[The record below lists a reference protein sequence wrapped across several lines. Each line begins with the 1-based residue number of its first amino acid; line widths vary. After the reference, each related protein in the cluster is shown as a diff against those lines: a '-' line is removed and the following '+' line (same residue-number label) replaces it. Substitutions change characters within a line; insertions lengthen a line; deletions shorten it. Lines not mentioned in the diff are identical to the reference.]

1 MQHASDPSPQSD
13 GFTRFR
19 FERQPERADSLNRY
33 LRYHFTH
40 RLGNGLT
47 LFNKEY
53 LAISDLWLNDAHDRA
68 TGRGIQQTHA
78 DHLAAVKLHYSG
90 YVHTHQ
96 HFSHAHDYGWPFP
109 FWSQGEYAPGS
120 PGGVAAGWHFQHQ
133 VEGWTGLLLN
143 AQNAGAWF
151 GDAALNGWQ
160 LRNLHS
166 DGITEGRWRLRSD
179 GPMPALTTPEGVTV
193 RADNAPFIQIRWSWS
208 GPPSGKRP
216 FVEWQREED
225 TSWCPDRRIEFD
237 RASLLPDE
245 LEGIPG
251 IIGDSERNEDGLY
264 HTIIDMQQHP
274 QWSGVIKR
282 IRFYLAPGA
291 PPQEFEIDSIFTC
304 YDTRH
309 TSNNPIFIMACAEQF
324 AWTGDVEWL
333 RRQLDRMRLALRFLM
348 HDLGGLEHNHIRV
361 PWCGH
366 DGRTGIG
373 YNKQGER
380 VADPGVGI
388 GENYWD
394 LLPFGWDSMYATS
407 QYYRALIAMADIE
420 EACLTHPDWSPAP
433 RITPFIPEELRRH
446 ARAVRQEANMLFWNP
461 ITERFVASI
470 DCDGI
475 PHDYGFTFLNL
486 EAIWYGIAGPQQS
499 RSIMDWITGR
509 RIIPDDTSTGD
520 DIYHWRFG
528 PRATTRRN
536 TDWYQ
541 FVWSGPE
548 SIPWGGQVQDGG
560 AVLGFSFYDLWARL
574 KLEGPDDAWNRL
586 CGLLDW
592 DDEAVAAGGYRAY
605 YADGAQGA
613 TLQGGGTAGG
623 LGIDHEFY
631 ESSLIPAIIVRGF
644 LGITATPIAL
654 HVQPALPEAC
664 SHMEAQ
670 NMLYRG
676 IRLHI
681 AADRAK
687 DITITLV
694 DTPAMPIA
702 LLPPAGYRCASATAS
717 DDGFCRLS
725 TAGVYV
731 FTP

>member
-133 VEGWTGLLLN
+133 VEGWTGHLLN

-509 RIIPDDTSTGD
+509 RIVPDDTSTGD

-631 ESSLIPAIIVRGF
+631 ESSLIPAIVVRGF

-664 SHMEAQ
+664 PHMEAR
-670 NMLYRG
+670 NVLYRG
-676 IRLHI
+676 IRMHI
-681 AADRAK
+681 AADRAE
-687 DITITLV
+687 DLTITLV
-694 DTPAMPIA
+694 DTPATPIA